1 MVKLKNKRGI
11 SQTKTLLQVKTN
23 PQTKNPCLL
32 VKNKQRKRTEYS
44 SPRPCWEIKDS
55 SNFLKQCDAQA
66 KWTSQKN
73 LTRNE
78 RPPITQ
84 QRSLKYDCIKATVT
98 FSFRFVL
105 SWLAPA
111 LLGQEPLPLPSY
123 CAKKRKKRG
132 ATTDK
137 HRKEEWKR
145 HTQESLRDRKL
156 FLTKPLSQ
164 GEYTS
169 PNLILPAL
177 QLAPHKKE
185 ERRIK
190 SRQLFP
196 RSHGV
201 ETKIGKDLRRPT
213 TELSR
218 WTQRSTKKKAQEQ
231 GCQTGSQGSRGS
243 HCSLKCACMQAVAKA
258 QQAEAETSRK
268 RHRHRLHAQ
277 SHSSKQGTHNL
288 LLSNHEEW
296 LCLWLTCISNLASVS
311 HPCSTAPLGSLP
323 YCSLLHDR
331 PIMTNSIAFNKTWL
345 KGPDFDIPPCLQ
357 WQKWWNQVSNIAK
370 TGI

>member
-123 CAKKRKKRG
+123 CAKKRKKKRG
-132 ATTDK
+132 H
-137 HRKEEWKR
+137 HRQTQKR
-145 HTQESLRDRKL
+145 R
-156 FLTKPLSQ
+156 
-164 GEYTS
+164 
-169 PNLILPAL
+169 
-177 QLAPHKKE
+177 
-185 ERRIK
+185 
-190 SRQLFP
+190 
-196 RSHGV
+196 V
-201 ETKIGKDLRRPT
+201 
-213 TELSR
+213 
-218 WTQRSTKKKAQEQ
+218 KKAH
-231 GCQTGSQGSRGS
+231 T
-243 HCSLKCACMQAVAKA
+243 
-258 QQAEAETSRK
+258 RK
-268 RHRHRLHAQ
+268 P
-277 SHSSKQGTHNL
+277 
-288 LLSNHEEW
+288 E
-296 LCLWLTCISNLASVS
+296 
-311 HPCSTAPLGSLP
+311 
-323 YCSLLHDR
+323 
-331 PIMTNSIAFNKTWL
+331 
-345 KGPDFDIPPCLQ
+345 GPKIVPH
-357 WQKWWNQVSNIAK
+357 
-370 TGI
+370 

>member
-1 MVKLKNKRGI
+1 MLGNKGQLKLP
-11 SQTKTLLQVKTN
+11 KTMRCASKMDFAEKLDQ
-23 PQTKNPCLL
+23 
-32 VKNKQRKRTEYS
+32 EWAS
-44 SPRPCWEIKDS
+44 SHNS
-55 SNFLKQCDAQA
+55 
-66 KWTSQKN
+66 T
-73 LTRNE
+73 
-78 RPPITQ
+78 
-84 QRSLKYDCIKATVT
+84 T
-98 FSFRFVL
+98 FSRIWLHQSNSHFFVPVCTVVACP
-105 SWLAPA
+105 STIRARA
-111 LLGQEPLPLPSY
+111 TSIAILL
-123 CAKKRKKRG
+123 CKKKKKRG